1 MNENQ
6 HEGSYQEDLAS
17 FWMKSAGAFLNTMFQ
32 MWSSASESI
41 QPGVFKDPPR
51 KSWQVSPKIWQSF
64 VSALTT
70 QESMDAL
77 VKGITLLPEFILKTL
92 QSGWEGYSLLQKE
105 WMEKAARIGKRTEAF
120 KYEDIDQ
127 DLFKA
132 WSEVYEKEF
141 RQFLRIPQ
149 IGLTRFYQERM
160 AQATDRLSIF
170 EINLS
175 EFMNL
180 LYLPIE
186 KSASAMSKR
195 LEEITEKGELSEKFD
210 EYYNIWIKLLEG
222 HYMTL
227 FKSPEYLQSLNSV
240 LNAGEDYFAARNR
253 VIEDIL
259 QFFPVATHREMDHL
273 YKEIYLLKKQVREL
287 SKKVANNL
295 KNRPL

>member
-6 HEGSYQEDLAS
+6 HEGSYQEDVTS
-17 FWMKSAGAFLNTMFQ
+17 FWMKSAGAFWNTMFQ

-41 QPGVFKDPPR
+41 QPGVFKVPPR
-51 KSWQVSPKIWQSF
+51 KSWQVSPKMWQSF

-70 QESMDAL
+70 QESMDSL
-77 VKGITLLPEFILKTL
+77 VKGVTLIPEFILKTL

-105 WMEKAARIGKRTEAF
+105 WTEKAARIGKRTEAF

-160 AQATDRLSIF
+160 AQATDSLNIF
-170 EINLS
+170 EIYLS

-180 LYLPIE
+180 LYLPVE
-186 KSASAMSKR
+186 KSAGAMSKK
-195 LEEITEKGELSEKFD
+195 LEEITEKGELSENFD
-210 EYYNIWIKLLEG
+210 EYYNAWIKLLEG

-227 FKSPEYLQSLNSV
+227 FKSPEYLKSLNNV
-240 LNAGEDYFAARNR
+240 LDAGENYFFARNR

-259 QFFPVATHREMDHL
+259 QFFPIATHTEMDDL
-273 YKEIYLLKKQVREL
+273 YKEIYLLKKKVNEL
-287 SKKVANNL
+287 SNKASDKEQ
-295 KNRPL
+295 

>member
-1 MNENQ
+1 MNEKQ
-6 HEGSYQEDLAS
+6 QEESYQEDLTS
-17 FWMKSAGAFLNTMFQ
+17 FWMKSAGVFLNTMFQ
-32 MWSSASESI
+32 MWSSASESL
-41 QPGVFKDPPR
+41 QPGVFKAPPQ
-51 KSWQVSPKIWQSF
+51 KSWQVSPKMWQPF
-64 VSALTT
+64 ISALTT

-92 QSGWEGYSLLQKE
+92 QSGWEGYSHLQKE

-160 AQATDRLSIF
+160 AQATDHLSIF
-170 EINLS
+170 EIYLS

-186 KSASAMSKR
+186 KSANAMSKR
-195 LEEITEKGELSEKFD
+195 LEEITEKGELSENFE

-227 FKSPEYLQSLNSV
+227 FKSPEYLQSLNNV
-240 LNAGEDYFAARNR
+240 VTAGENYYLARNR

-259 QFFPVATHREMDHL
+259 QFFPVATHREMDEL
-273 YKEIYLLKKQVREL
+273 YKEIYLLKKNVKEL
-287 SKKVANNL
+287 SKKVADNE
-295 KNRPL
+295 K